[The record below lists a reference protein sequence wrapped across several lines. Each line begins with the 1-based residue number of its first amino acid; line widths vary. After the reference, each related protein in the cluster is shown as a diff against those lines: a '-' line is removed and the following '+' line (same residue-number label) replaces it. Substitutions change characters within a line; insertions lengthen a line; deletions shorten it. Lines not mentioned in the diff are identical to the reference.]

1 MSTWLSFIWT
11 FAVVAGAKGKS
22 LVFRDISFDKWPPR
36 VYLTEYVPDKYLPAL
51 YSGALAFV
59 YISVYEGFGLPLLE
73 AMACN
78 TPVVTSNVTSLPEV
92 VGDTAAVLVDPYDI
106 ESIVWGIRKI
116 AEDKTLREKLRYNGL
131 ERAKKFTW
139 DRAAEL
145 TWGVLKETAQGDDN
159 V

>member
-1 MSTWLSFIWT
+1 
-11 FAVVAGAKGKS
+11 
-22 LVFRDISFDKWPPR
+22 
-36 VYLTEYVPDKYLPAL
+36 
-51 YSGALAFV
+51 
-59 YISVYEGFGLPLLE
+59 
-73 AMACN
+73 
-78 TPVVTSNVTSLPEV
+78 
-92 VGDTAAVLVDPYDI
+92 LVDPYDI